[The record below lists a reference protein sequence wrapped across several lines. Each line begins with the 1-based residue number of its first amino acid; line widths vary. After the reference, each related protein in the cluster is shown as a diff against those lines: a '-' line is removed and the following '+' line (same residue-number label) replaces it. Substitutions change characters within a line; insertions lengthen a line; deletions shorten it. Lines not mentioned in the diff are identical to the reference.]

1 LIDVFNELYIAYKF
15 FYYCNM
21 DHKLQIFS
29 KKTFVYIYIYF
40 LFYMDLNKILSIR
53 SPLRMTGR
61 RNCENRPVP
70 SSRI

>member
-1 LIDVFNELYIAYKF
+1 
-15 FYYCNM
+15 M

-29 KKTFVYIYIYF
+29 KKTFVYSYIYIYF